1 MNFRL
6 IFKILGYILLVEAG
20 GLLLP
25 MAVSLYYGETA
36 WHSFASISAMCAVPG
51 FCLSKLRTGRRDQM
65 QGRDGYMA
73 VAMAWLGLSA
83 FGALPY
89 VVSGAIPHYVDALFE
104 TVSGLTTTGATILT
118 EVEHLPRGV
127 LFWRSETQWMGGMG
141 VLVMFLALMPRLG
154 DGAVHL
160 MRAESPGPI
169 KSKLVPKVGQT
180 AKILYGI
187 YVGLTLG
194 ETLALR
200 IAGLSWFDAVNH
212 AFTTIATGGF
222 SVRNASIASYSSPA
236 VVWIVTCFTFLAGV
250 NFALLYAALR
260 GQWRQVLRSEEL
272 RLYAAITVAAWG
284 NPSPTPPSRWL
295 PS

>member
-20 GLLLP
+20 CLLLP
-25 MAVSLYYGETA
+25 VGISLWYGEPV
-36 WHSFASISAMCAVPG
+36 WRSFAMISGICAVPG
-51 FCLSKLRTGRRDQM
+51 FCLSRLQTGERDQM

-89 VVSGAIPHYVDALFE
+89 VVTDAIPHYVDALFE

-160 MRAESPGPI
+160 MWAESPGPI
-169 KSKLVPKVGQT
+169 KLSGDRRGCPRQQG
-180 AKILYGI
+180 
-187 YVGLTLG
+187 GL
-194 ETLALR
+194 
-200 IAGLSWFDAVNH
+200 
-212 AFTTIATGGF
+212 
-222 SVRNASIASYSSPA
+222 
-236 VVWIVTCFTFLAGV
+236 
-250 NFALLYAALR
+250 
-260 GQWRQVLRSEEL
+260 
-272 RLYAAITVAAWG
+272 
-284 NPSPTPPSRWL
+284 
-295 PS
+295 